1 MPDGQWFDV
10 ASCAFGLDEASGLF
24 LPIGREPTRR
34 ALKVEDQHEQPLT
47 AAELSVVAM
56 PLPAGA
62 ATAAKQL
69 PDGHNVAVSNFPAT
83 QPISVAALPLP
94 AGAATAAKQLPDGH
108 NVAISNFPATQ
119 PISVAA
125 LPLPAGAATAA
136 GVAALAPAFD
146 TLLNFRASPGQELR
160 ADDVSGGD
168 RYHGR
173 ANDGAATSAASWEVV
188 RFYRDSGGNITRTR
202 YRTGVAWD
210 DRAAG
215 WS

>member
-56 PLPAGA
+56 
-62 ATAAKQL
+62 
-69 PDGHNVAVSNFPAT
+69 
-83 QPISVAALPLP
+83 PLP